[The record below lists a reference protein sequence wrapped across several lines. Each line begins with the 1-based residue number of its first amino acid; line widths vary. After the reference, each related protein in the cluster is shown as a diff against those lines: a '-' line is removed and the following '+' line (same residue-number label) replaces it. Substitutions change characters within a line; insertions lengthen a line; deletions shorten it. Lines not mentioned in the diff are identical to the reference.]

1 MRRRVFVGG
10 CAGALA
16 FLAWPSASDGQPRS
30 TSLRRIG
37 VLTAF
42 DAGDPEGQVR
52 LGAFRQRLEEL
63 GWTETHNLKMDYRWG
78 ANNVERGRAYAS
90 ELVALERRVHQR
102 TSLSGSLGSG
112 GVTPDGTPV
121 LRRHT

>member
-16 FLAWPSASDGQPRS
+16 SLAWPSASDGQPRS

-42 DAGDPEGQVR
+42 GAGDPEGQVR
-52 LGAFRQRLEEL
+52 LGVFRQRLEEF
-63 GWTETHNLKMDYRWG
+63 GWTERHNLKMDYRWARTMLNG
-78 ANNVERGRAYAS
+78 DAPMHRSSLRS
-90 ELVALERRVHQR
+90 SQTFSSPLVAPPRQH
-102 TSLSGSLGSG
+102 
-112 GVTPDGTPV
+112 
-121 LRRHT
+121 

>member
-1 MRRRVFVGG
+1 MNRRVFVGG

-16 FLAWPSASDGQPRS
+16 SLAWPSASDGQPRS

-42 DAGDPEGQVR
+42 GAGDPEGQVR
-52 LGAFRQRLEEL
+52 LGVFRQRLEEL

-78 ANNVERGRAYAS
+78 ANNVERDAPMHRS
-90 ELVALERRVHQR
+90 SLRSSRTFSSPLVAPPPQH
-102 TSLSGSLGSG
+102 
-112 GVTPDGTPV
+112 
-121 LRRHT
+121 